1 MKRIVNFN
9 IKNLCF
15 FVHHFIQIVKNLC
28 YGTFVKRYF
37 YTKTENNK
45 IYKKET
51 KNDSSFLEI
60 RRGINNFQQN

>member
-37 YTKTENNK
+37 YTITENNK
-45 IYKKET
+45 IYKKRLKMT
-51 KNDSSFLEI
+51 VVF
-60 RRGINNFQQN
+60 